1 MTLSDFE
8 IGKIAEIVAGKSGAK
23 LDAKALR
30 QVIDRVV
37 DQLNQDRGNPDI
49 EGATCDT
56 SRPPD
61 DDQGAPQ
68 LAVGSDKDTESV
80 IARSA
85 AERGTTRQ
93 SHPDKGAPQLAV
105 GSSLPPPDEAMVT
118 AQGGL
123 YEQIEKTDK
132 TRVIIAAFGKDRP
145 GVGAALTGV
154 LADCNCSIEDI
165 SQTLLQDF
173 FSMIMIVN
181 IEGSTVDFS
190 GLRERLQETE
200 TQLGMKV
207 YVMHED
213 IFRYMH
219 RI

>member
-30 QVIDRVV
+30 LVIDRVV
-37 DQLNQDRGNPDI
+37 DALKAEQGNPEV
-49 EGATCDT
+49 EGATCEVGKPVSSQSGVDVARETMLSKPPAT
-56 SRPPD
+56 S
-61 DDQGAPQ
+61 
-68 LAVGSDKDTESV
+68 
-80 IARSA
+80 
-85 AERGTTRQ
+85 AENEPGE
-93 SHPDKGAPQLAV
+93 GGPQLAV
-105 GSSLPPPDEAMVT
+105 GSSLQPPDEAMIT
-118 AQGGL
+118 ARGSL

-154 LADCNCSIEDI
+154 LAEHNCSIEDI

-181 IEGSTVDFS
+181 IEGSTVDFAT
-190 GLRERLQETE
+190 LVEALKATE

-213 IFRYMH
+213 TFRYMH

>member
-1 MTLSDFE
+1 M
-8 IGKIAEIVAGKSGAK
+8 A
-23 LDAKALR
+23 
-30 QVIDRVV
+30 
-37 DQLNQDRGNPDI
+37 
-49 EGATCDT
+49 
-56 SRPPD
+56 
-61 DDQGAPQ
+61 
-68 LAVGSDKDTESV
+68 
-80 IARSA
+80 SA
-85 AERGTTRQ
+85 
-93 SHPDKGAPQLAV
+93 
-105 GSSLPPPDEAMVT
+105 PPPDEALIT
-118 AQGGL
+118 AEGGL

-154 LADCNCSIEDI
+154 LAEHNCSIEDI

-181 IEGSTVDFS
+181 IEGSTVDFAT
-190 GLRERLQETE
+190 LVERLKATE
-200 TQLGMKV
+200 TTLGIKV

>member
-37 DQLNQDRGNPDI
+37 DALKEQQANPEI
-49 EGATCDT
+49 KGVTCEVP
-56 SRPPD
+56 RPSKADVANAQRAMLSKPS
-61 DDQGAPQ
+61 PT
-68 LAVGSDKDTESV
+68 LAENLPGDVTKRQE
-80 IARSA
+80 A
-85 AERGTTRQ
+85 AM
-93 SHPDKGAPQLAV
+93 
-105 GSSLPPPDEAMVT
+105 PPPDEAMIT
-118 AQGGL
+118 ARGSL
-123 YEQIEKTDK
+123 YEQIGKTDK
-132 TRVIIAAFGKDRP
+132 TRIIIAAFGKDRP
-145 GVGAALTGV
+145 GVGAALTAV
-154 LADCNCSIEDI
+154 LAEHNCSIEDI

-181 IEGSTVDFS
+181 IEGSTVDFAT
-190 GLRERLQETE
+190 LVERLKATE
-200 TQLGMKV
+200 SQLGMKV

-213 IFRYMH
+213 TFRYMH

>member
-1 MTLSDFE
+1 MHPLVEKVREAGVVGAGFPAYVKYDATVNTL
-8 IGKIAEIVAGKSGAK
+8 IANGAECEPLLYKDKELMRLFPAGGPP
-23 LDAKALR
+23 R
-30 QVIDRVV
+30 Q
-37 DQLNQDRGNPDI
+37 G
-49 EGATCDT
+49 G
-56 SRPPD
+56 
-61 DDQGAPQ
+61 
-68 LAVGSDKDTESV
+68 
-80 IARSA
+80 
-85 AERGTTRQ
+85 
-93 SHPDKGAPQLAV
+93 AV
-105 GSSLPPPDEAMVT
+105 GSSLQPPDEAMIT
-118 AQGGL
+118 AEGGL

-154 LADCNCSIEDI
+154 LAEHNCSIENI

-181 IEGSTVDFS
+181 IEGSTVDFAT
-190 GLRERLQETE
+190 LVERLKATE
-200 TQLGMKV
+200 TTLGIKV